1 MAFPPAFARVEA
13 CGFNATPPEFT
24 RDLCPLS
31 AADHSSGEARSFL
44 AAAVLPRVPNAAA
57 LEAPSLSDRVMAAQ
71 ASLAL
76 DRALIYQLYVLYL
89 YSVKQRA
96 QMQAQ
101 IRELQVHLSVEMGKV
116 TPGGSFRVS
125 SPAVCP
131 CPISWTPSAGRGSLD
146 RVRGSLHE

>member
-1 MAFPPAFARVEA
+1 MAFAPAFARVEA
-13 CGFNATPPEFT
+13 CGFSAAPPEFT

-57 LEAPSLSDRVMAAQ
+57 LEAPSLTDRVIAAQ

-89 YSVKQRA
+89 
-96 QMQAQ
+96 
-101 IRELQVHLSVEMGKV
+101 
-116 TPGGSFRVS
+116 
-125 SPAVCP
+125 
-131 CPISWTPSAGRGSLD
+131 
-146 RVRGSLHE
+146 